1 LNREG
6 SMVNFAELDF
16 VYISESM
23 GVPATADFM
32 AIYGVDNDLLVYSS
46 ELHYKIVK
54 NRLGGRVGEIDKF
67 YYDARSLKMYDSTEM
82 ELWLS
87 DAKITGD
94 ERKTVE
100 LQTPTQSQSGETRR
114 RRQ

>member
-1 LNREG
+1 
-6 SMVNFAELDF
+6 MVSFAELDF

-32 AIYGVDNDLLVYSS
+32 AIYGVDEESLAYKS

-67 YYDARSLKMYDSTEM
+67 YYDTRSLKMYDAQ
-82 ELWLS
+82 ELDLWIAEAAIS
-87 DAKITGD
+87 GD
-94 ERKTVE
+94 TREPAEIEVRE
-100 LQTPTQSQSGETRR
+100 TQEPRGRQQQRR
-114 RRQ
+114 RR